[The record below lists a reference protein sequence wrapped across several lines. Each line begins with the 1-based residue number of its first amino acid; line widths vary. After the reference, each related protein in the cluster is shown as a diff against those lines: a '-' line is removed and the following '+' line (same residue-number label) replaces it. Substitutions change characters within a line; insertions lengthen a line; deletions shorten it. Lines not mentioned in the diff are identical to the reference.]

1 MVHIKKKLTEG
12 LLEIFFL
19 KKLGFKNL
27 KNDELGPL
35 HVREWVGVAVG
46 DMRLRS
52 RVRRENCECDSW

>member
-1 MVHIKKKLTEG
+1 M
-12 LLEIFFL
+12 EIFFL